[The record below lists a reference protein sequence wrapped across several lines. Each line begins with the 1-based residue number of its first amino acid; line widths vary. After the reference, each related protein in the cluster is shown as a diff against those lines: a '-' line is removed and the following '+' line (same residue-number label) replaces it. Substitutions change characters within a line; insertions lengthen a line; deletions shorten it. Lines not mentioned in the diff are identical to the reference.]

1 MPKKIIVQTDL
12 APKPIGPYSQA
23 VKSGGFMFCSGQIT
37 LDPKTNEFVGTGDV
51 KKQARQ
57 VLDNIKFLLSHEK
70 LNLTDIVKTTIFLK
84 NMSDFPHVNEIY
96 GEYFTSNFPAR
107 STIARNS
114 TTPSTPSSRCWTRR
128 TTRSTRSSAQSR

>member
-1 MPKKIIVQTDL
+1 MKLQSKEGVMSKMTIVQTDL

-23 VKSGGFMFCSGQIT
+23 VKSGGFMFCSGQIP
-37 LDPKTNEFVGTGDV
+37 LDPKTNEFVGSGDV

-70 LNLTDIVKTTIFLK
+70 LSLTDIVKTTIFLK

-107 STIARNS
+107 STIEVAAL
-114 TTPSTPSSRCWTRR
+114 PKGALVEIEVIVAC
-128 TTRSTRSSAQSR
+128 